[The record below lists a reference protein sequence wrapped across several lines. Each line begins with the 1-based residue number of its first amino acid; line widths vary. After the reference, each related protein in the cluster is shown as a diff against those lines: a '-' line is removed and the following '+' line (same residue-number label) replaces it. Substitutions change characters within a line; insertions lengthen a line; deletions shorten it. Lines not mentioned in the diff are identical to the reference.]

1 MPHMRNTRNLL
12 APVHCGMKNSPLNR
26 STFKLTVVALLTLL
40 FAGCAA
46 ESPSAGNLSFG
57 AQMRT
62 GGPATQKSDDL
73 QSNPKDSPEFIHWG
87 SSKDLWP

>member
-1 MPHMRNTRNLL
+1 MRNSRKLL
-12 APVHCGMKNSPLNR
+12 APVHCAMKNSTLNR

-46 ESPSAGNLSFG
+46 ESPSAGSLSFG

-73 QSNPKDSPEFIHWG
+73 QSNPKDSPQFIHWG
-87 SSKDLWP
+87 SSKDL